1 MAYTV
6 CNMWGAAGG
15 GGVAERTNGWS
26 HHAITWYGAV
36 LCGMVRYG
44 VVLHGVVWY
53 RMLLCG
59 VEDEWMEPPKPLIM
73 GEGGCNTTV
82 GGTRQGGGCTTHGN
96 KAW

>member
-1 MAYTV
+1 M
-6 CNMWGAAGG
+6 
-15 GGVAERTNGWS
+15 AERTNGWS
-26 HHAITWYGAV
+26 HHAIIGYGAV
-36 LCGMVRYG
+36 SCGEVRYG

-82 GGTRQGGGCTTHGN
+82 GLALGKVGGALRMVREAIPGE
-96 KAW
+96 K

>member
-1 MAYTV
+1 
-6 CNMWGAAGG
+6 MWGAAGG

-26 HHAITWYGAV
+26 HHANTWYGAV
-36 LCGMVRYG
+36 SYCVVRYG
-44 VVLHGVVWY
+44 VVLYGVVWY

-82 GGTRQGGGCTTHGN
+82 G
-96 KAW
+96 